1 MQKDF
6 LHRWNI
12 TEISLSLSVLFV
24 LLFYTYGI
32 LLHVPYTGFVY
43 DPNDAKILG
52 VYTGDDPALKIGDR
66 LVRIGDLSWEEFHE
80 NNRLVFF
87 ENAKPGDIVEI
98 VIQREGKELTIPWQ
112 VAGFTQRE
120 FSYRFFNIWLLA
132 YVYWIFGT
140 ATLLFIRPRD
150 ALGWLLIAANYLTAL
165 FLIFGS
171 MSAWHLWESSTL
183 LHAVTW
189 LLLPVFLHTHWIF
202 PSPLRPT
209 SKWALTLLYSISS
222 MFALAELVQTMPKG
236 LYAFGFLLALL
247 GSAVLLG
254 IHFIKRPAQRRE
266 VSLPIIATLL
276 VILPLIVLLIRGV
289 SSKISY
295 LTFLALPLMPLA
307 YFYVIYTRQTGG
319 LQLRANRLIS
329 AYTFTLILGTVLFLL
344 LQPALFLQASH
355 ETIVFMLMVVAL
367 LTALSGIMIFPAF
380 QAFVDQRLL
389 GITLPYQN
397 LQEAYSSRI
406 TTSTSLPH
414 LLGLLEEEVF
424 PSLLVRQFAFIEV
437 LHGNLKPLL
446 VKNVTTEKLPLED
459 GINRL
464 SARSGVFI
472 PKSSSDDEWIRLIL
486 PLKVGESFIG
496 FWLLGRRDPD
506 DVYLLAE
513 IPILQ
518 AIANQTAIALSNI
531 LQAGQLRKIYQLD
544 IERNELERKSLAL
557 DLHDSVLNE
566 LAVLRTDL
574 DEASLTPQFNASY
587 QEVTQRLRE
596 IVSNLR
602 PPMLTYGLKPA
613 IEELA
618 DNLME
623 RSGDEIK
630 IKVDI
635 QSEEERLPQNI
646 EQHLFR
652 IVQEACENALKHA
665 KAGSIRIQ
673 GLITPT
679 SADLNLA
686 DNGKGF
692 EMDSNFEL
700 GSLLSNNHFGL
711 AGMVERAH
719 LIDAQINIQSRI
731 NSGTSIQI
739 NWKDTPQAL

>member
-12 TEISLSLSVLFV
+12 TEIPLSLLVLFI

-32 LLHVPYTGFVY
+32 LVRTPYTGFGY
-43 DPNDAKILG
+43 DPTDAKILG
-52 VYTGDDPALKIGDR
+52 VYTDDPALKVGDR

-80 NNRLVFF
+80 NSRLAFF
-87 ENAKPGDIVEI
+87 ENAQPGVIVEI
-98 VIQREGKELTIPWQ
+98 VIQREGKELTIPWR

-140 ATLLFIRPRD
+140 ATLLLIRPRD
-150 ALGWLLIAANYLTAL
+150 VLCWLLIAANYLTAL

-202 PSPLRPT
+202 PSPLRPI

-222 MFALAELVQTMPKG
+222 LLALAELAQAMPKG
-236 LYAFGFLLALL
+236 IYALGFLLALL
-247 GSAVLLG
+247 GSAVLLA

-329 AYTFTLILGTVLFLL
+329 AYTFSLILGTVLFLL
-344 LQPALFLQASH
+344 LRPAFFLQASH
-355 ETIVFMLMVVAL
+355 ETIVFLLMVVAL

-389 GITLPYQN
+389 GIKLPYQN
-397 LQEAYSSRI
+397 LQETYSSRI

-424 PSLLVRQFAFIEV
+424 PSLLVRQFACMEV

-446 VKNVTTEKLPLED
+446 VKNVTAEKLPLED
-459 GINRL
+459 GINHL

-472 PKSSSDDEWIRLIL
+472 PKSASDDGWIRLIL

-513 IPILQ
+513 IPTLQ
-518 AIANQTAIALSNI
+518 ALANQTAIALSNI
-531 LQAGQLRKIYQLD
+531 LQAGQLRKMYQLD
-544 IERNELERKSLAL
+544 IERNELDRKSLAL

-566 LAVLRTDL
+566 LAVLRTNL

-613 IEELA
+613 IDELA

-665 KAGSIRIQ
+665 KAGNIRIQ
-673 GLITPT
+673 GSITPA
-679 SADLNLA
+679 SVDLNLS
-686 DNGKGF
+686 DDGTGF
-692 EMDSNFEL
+692 EMDRELEL
-700 GSLLSNNHFGL
+700 GRLLSDNHFGL

-731 NSGTSIQI
+731 NTGTSIQI
-739 NWKDTPQAL
+739 HWKDTPQAL

>member
-6 LHRWNI
+6 LQRWNI
-12 TEISLSLSVLFV
+12 TEISLSLSVLIV

-66 LVRIGDLSWEEFHE
+66 LVRIGNVPWEKFYK

-98 VIQREGKELTIPWQ
+98 VVQREDKELTIPWR

-132 YVYWIFGT
+132 YIYWIFGT

-150 ALGWLLIAANYLTAL
+150 TLCWLLIAANYLTAL

-209 SKWALTLLYSISS
+209 SKWALTLLYSISALL
-222 MFALAELVQTMPKG
+222 ALAELAQAMPKG
-236 LYAFGFLLALL
+236 LYALGFLLALL
-247 GSAVLLG
+247 GSAILLG

-329 AYTFTLILGTVLFLL
+329 AYAFTLILGTVLFLL
-344 LQPALFLQASH
+344 LQPALFFQASH
-355 ETIVFMLMVVAL
+355 EAIVFLLMVVAL
-367 LTALSGIMIFPAF
+367 LTALAGIMIFPAF

-397 LQEAYSSRI
+397 LQEVYSSRI
-406 TTSTSLPH
+406 TASTSLPH
-414 LLGLLEEEVF
+414 LLQLLEEEVF

-446 VKNVTTEKLPLED
+446 VKNVTAEQLPHED
-459 GINRL
+459 EINRL

-486 PLKVGESFIG
+486 PLKVGEGFIG

-518 AIANQTAIALSNI
+518 ALANQTAIALSNI
-531 LQAGQLRKIYQLD
+531 LQAGQLRKMYQLD
-544 IERNELERKSLAL
+544 IERNELDRKSLAL

-566 LAVLRTDL
+566 LAVLRTNL
-574 DEASLTPQFNASY
+574 DETSLTPQFNASY

-623 RSGDEIK
+623 RSGDAIK

-665 KAGSIRIQ
+665 KAGSIHIR
-673 GLITPT
+673 GSITPT
-679 SADLNLA
+679 SVDLNMT